1 MVRDSLQKA
10 VVANFLLARNRFR
23 TNYIATFL
31 WDSSGKNAQKV
42 DDQLFLIPAHVV
54 RVERRASGAKP
65 KLAWAR

>member
-1 MVRDSLQKA
+1 MTPLILTDC
-10 VVANFLLARNRFR
+10 LAQQ
-23 TNYIATFL
+23 
-31 WDSSGKNAQKV
+31 AQDRCFSVSMSDV